1 MMLRFC
7 VTRELRRQLCRPEVG
22 HQASRTKRH
31 TRLGAIYLPRIR
43 RKRSALHGWGV
54 FALED
59 MNKNKRIITY
69 DGEKITS
76 KESEDREDRYLRRG
90 EIWCFR
96 VTRRSVIDA
105 NVNGNVARFI
115 NHACKPNCY
124 SNIIDHK
131 IWIIAGR
138 NIKAGE
144 ELTYDYHTDGDKE
157 IVCRCRPGCTNRL

>member
-1 MMLRFC
+1 MRDARPDDRDAAAWPD
-7 VTRELRRQLCRPEVG
+7 TRIRE
-22 HQASRTKRH
+22 TKD

-43 RKRSALHGWGV
+43 RKRSSLHGWGV
-54 FALED
+54 FVLED

-96 VTRRSVIDA
+96 VNRRSVIDA

-124 SNIIDHK
+124 SNIIDNK

-138 NIKAGE
+138 NITAGE